1 MWIKILTFLKTVINS
16 KIFLYIVIGLVV
28 FLWWKDRGNLT
39 TTITKLDRNQTA
51 LLSNHN
57 EQVEITKREFQ
68 KFYHRED
75 SVMQLLG
82 IKPKQVQNVIVNNYH
97 YKDSTIII
105 VPLQKDT
112 IHLINSDTLKFL
124 APLGCMKVSGYVIN
138 KTLVFNK
145 ESYNDKFHT
154 FLYGE
159 RPHYILGIKWLGYG
173 KWIINSKTYSE
184 CLNDVIE
191 TESNLKIDN

>member
-1 MWIKILTFLKTVINS
+1 MWIKILTFLKTIFNS
-16 KIFLYIVIGLVV
+16 KLFLYIVIGGVV
-28 FLWWKDRGNLT
+28 YLWWMDRGNLT
-39 TTITKLDRNQTA
+39 TTITRLDRNQTA

-57 EQVEITKREFQ
+57 EQVEITKKEFQ
-68 KFYHRED
+68 RFYHRED
-75 SVMQLLG
+75 SIMQILG

-97 YKDSTIII
+97 YKDSTTVII
-105 VPLQKDT
+105 PLQKDT
-112 IHLINSDTLKFL
+112 SHFKSDTLKFL

-138 KTLVFNK
+138 KTLIFEK

-159 RPHYILGIKWLGYG
+159 RPHFFLGIKWLGYG
-173 KWIINSKTYSE
+173 KWVINSKTYSE
-184 CLNDVIE
+184 CLNDIVE

>member
-1 MWIKILTFLKTVINS
+1 MWIKILTFLKTIINS
-16 KIFLYIVIGLVV
+16 KIFLYAVIGLVIY
-28 FLWWKDRGNLT
+28 LWFTDRKNLT

-57 EQVEITKREFQ
+57 EQVELTRREFQ
-68 KFYHRED
+68 KFYRRED
-75 SVMQLLG
+75 SIMQLIG

-97 YKDSTIII
+97 YKDSTIVI
-105 VPLQKDT
+105 VPLKKDSVT
-112 IHLINSDTLKFL
+112 SKSDTLKFL

-138 KTLVFNK
+138 KTLVFEK
-145 ESYNDKFHT
+145 ESYSDKFHT

-159 RPHYILGIKWLGYG
+159 RPYFFLGIKWLGYG

-184 CLNDVIE
+184 CLNDVVE